1 MELKANNVSVSV
13 FAYTDIGRQR
23 SGNEDAFLIADLTT
37 GKVGLRPDMVTH
49 PIGERGSLLIVSD
62 GMGGAAAGEIASEL
76 AVKTIR
82 ESLLEMHPGID
93 AYQRLKIATE
103 VANESIW
110 NQAKGNA
117 SLLGMGATV
126 TAALVQGNH
135 AYVAQVGDS
144 RAYMIRGE
152 QIKQITKDQS
162 YAQMLV
168 DSGAIKPEQMDS
180 VPQNV
185 ISQALGT
192 QPGIQVALTSVR
204 ICRNDCLILCSD
216 GLSGKIKADEMRR
229 VVMESSD
236 LSLACRR
243 LIGIANER
251 GGEDNITV
259 VAARFDG
266 FGLEVAN
273 ENQTISG
280 TFKALDQ
287 GRTGDKAGSM
297 TIPLSSTMQLSSVA
311 PPSVPESPREAPA
324 EPDDSLHAQ
333 DFQAGPTQT
342 ARLSPPAQATMP
354 LATQANPFPVNP
366 EPVHSGLTNSSKAH
380 NRTALLIIC
389 LIFLLFILASAGAF
403 LIYRFVFAA
412 SE

>member
-13 FAYTDIGRQR
+13 FAYTDIGRHR

-110 NQAKGNA
+110 NEAKENA
-117 SLLGMGATV
+117 ALLGMGATV
-126 TAALVQGNH
+126 TAALVQGTH

-152 QIKQITKDQS
+152 QIKQLTKDQS

-192 QPGIQVALTSVR
+192 QPGIQVALTSVQ
-204 ICRNDCLILCSD
+204 ICRNDYLILCSD
-216 GLSGKIKADEMRR
+216 GLSGKIKADEIRR

-236 LSLACRR
+236 LCLACRR

-273 ENQTISG
+273 EKETISG

-287 GRTGDKAGSM
+287 GRTSEKAASM
-297 TIPLSSTMQLSSVA
+297 TMQLSSVA
-311 PPSVPESPREAPA
+311 PPTGQAPSRPASV
-324 EPDDSLHAQ
+324 EPGNPLDAQ
-333 DFQAGPTQT
+333 DLQPVQTPT
-342 ARLSPPAQATMP
+342 ARLSNPAQATMP
-354 LATQANPFPVNP
+354 LASTATPFPVNP
-366 EPVHSGLTNSSKAH
+366 ETVQAGVTNSPRAN
-380 NRTALLIIC
+380 NRTAILIIC
-389 LIFLLFILASAGAF
+389 LIFLLFIFVAAGAF
-403 LIYRFVFAA
+403 ILYRFLLPT
-412 SE
+412 SQ